1 LYTFVLNYF
10 LKNVQVIGG
19 QTTFN
24 EKKTNFYSLK
34 DPTNPRYL
42 DSIPYM
48 GQCAGITEFNGNYLV
63 ALFGDRST
71 IRFYQ
76 LSMDSLRLIKN
87 EDEEEEIVWNALA
100 PADKSNWTPYKTW
113 QGTDTHYENM
123 SLIKEQASC
132 SATPKYYLLMYH
144 NDPEAIDV
152 YSLNGLDFNNAT
164 PPDIQ
169 MVRRVSVRKPWLLSS
184 GFRIGGGMYIENSWS
199 IRFFSTEKGIAN
211 KTYINI
217 YY

>member
-1 LYTFVLNYF
+1 
-10 LKNVQVIGG
+10 
-19 QTTFN
+19 
-24 EKKTNFYSLK
+24 
-34 DPTNPRYL
+34 
-42 DSIPYM
+42 
-48 GQCAGITEFNGNYLV
+48 
-63 ALFGDRST
+63 
-71 IRFYQ
+71 
-76 LSMDSLRLIKN
+76 
-87 EDEEEEIVWNALA
+87 
-100 PADKSNWTPYKTW
+100 
-113 QGTDTHYENM
+113 M

>member
-1 LYTFVLNYF
+1 
-10 LKNVQVIGG
+10 VIKYNNIS
-19 QTTFN
+19 TTN
-24 EKKTNFYSLK
+24 
-34 DPTNPRYL
+34 
-42 DSIPYM
+42 
-48 GQCAGITEFNGNYLV
+48 
-63 ALFGDRST
+63 
-71 IRFYQ
+71 
-76 LSMDSLRLIKN
+76 
-87 EDEEEEIVWNALA
+87 
-100 PADKSNWTPYKTW
+100 